1 MHSPR
6 VRTGA
11 LLSVLSVSALF
22 GAAEMAGCGSSSD
35 GAIFDAAPPEP
46 STTASTPDGSRPP
59 GFFDADTPGEL
70 KLKELTIVPV
80 DASVTVDIG
89 QRNPT
94 LPFTAKGVTL
104 DGRTI
109 ESVVGLWSFSR
120 FDVASFVDN
129 VLTPTGFVGGK
140 GEVTVKA
147 GGLVAKT
154 SATVKLRVIAG
165 EVPTAAQATGFAT
178 AVDADPSLAVIYPYA
193 GTVFPRGL
201 PGPLFQWTGGGANGF
216 FKVQAKSATFDYTA
230 YATVASS
237 NGEYAFPKIPAD
249 AWARLTDST
258 EGAVDVTFQR
268 FDGTKAYLPKTLP
281 MRIAG
286 ANLRGTVYYTRL
298 VDTAGGTFLRR
309 IEPGGT
315 PTNAT
320 QVNGETCIAC
330 HSVSRDGSRIVGS
343 INGGASPWGVWD
355 ARTGAK
361 LYQSTQPS
369 GFQAISPDGAFV
381 VWRHWSSGSFGTDA
395 PSELRL
401 STATSDAV
409 LATLRLP
416 AGTPGGLSHPMWSPD
431 GNKLAF
437 GVRTAGDGLSY
448 TASTLWTAKVTLGAT
463 PGFSDVK
470 KIIDA
475 NAGYPV
481 ATYPS
486 FTPDS
491 KFLSFMR
498 ANKSRGSD
506 TDSRGELWI
515 ASADGGG
522 EVRLDKANG
531 TGVIATV
538 DKNWGPSFHPVAAGG
553 FYWLAFY
560 AQRSY
565 GHKFTGT
572 NRQMW
577 ITAVDLN
584 PAAGADPSHPAFYI
598 AGQETDATNER
609 PQFSVP
615 PCKPLGQTCENGY
628 DCCDGFCRAQEDGG
642 ALVCQKPAGCARLG
656 ERCAVKADCCDQ
668 AECVGGFCTS
678 VPK

>member
-11 LLSVLSVSALF
+11 LLSVLSVAALF
-22 GAAEMAGCGSSSD
+22 GGAEIAGCGSDEPPS
-35 GAIFDAAPPEP
+35 AFDAAPPVA
-46 STTASTPDGSRPP
+46 TTTGVTDTGPP
-59 GFFDADTPGEL
+59 PAFFDGATPGEL
-70 KLKELTIVPV
+70 KLKELTIVPA
-80 DASVTVDIG
+80 DSSITVDIG
-89 QRNPT
+89 QKNPT
-94 LPFTAKGVTL
+94 LPFIAKGVTL
-104 DGRTI
+104 DGKTV

-129 VLTPTGFVGGK
+129 VLTPTGFIGGK

-147 GGLVAKT
+147 GGLTAKT
-154 SATVKLRVIAG
+154 NATVKLRMNVG
-165 EVPTAAQATGFAT
+165 EVPSAAQATGFAT
-178 AVDADPSLAVIYPYA
+178 AVDADPSLTLLYPYN

-201 PGPLFQWTGGGANGF
+201 PGPLLQWSGGGANGF
-216 FKVQAKSATFDYTA
+216 FKIQAKSATFEYTA
-230 YATVASS
+230 YATVASP
-237 NGEYAFPKIPAD
+237 NGEYSFPKIPQD

-258 EGAVDVTFQR
+258 EGNVDVTVQR
-268 FDGTKAYLPKTLP
+268 FDGTKAYTPKTLS
-281 MRIAG
+281 MGVAG

-298 VDTAGGTFLRR
+298 VDEAQGAFLRR
-309 IEPGGT
+309 IEPGGV

-343 INGGASPWGVWD
+343 INGGASPWAVWD

-361 LYQSTQPS
+361 IYQSTQPS
-369 GFQAISPDGAFV
+369 GFQAISPDGSHV
-381 VWRHWSSGSFGTDA
+381 IWRHWNSGSFGTDT

-416 AGTPGGLSHPMWSPD
+416 AGTPGALSHPVWSPD
-431 GNKLAF
+431 GAKVAF

-448 TASTLWTAKVTLGAT
+448 TAATLWASKVVLGAT

-470 KIIDA
+470 KIVDA
-475 NAGYPV
+475 NAAYGV
-481 ATYPS
+481 ASYPS

-491 KFLSFMR
+491 KYLSFMR
-498 ANKSRGSD
+498 ANKVRGSD
-506 TDSRGELWI
+506 ADSRGELWI
-515 ASADGGG
+515 ANADGGG
-522 EVRLDKANG
+522 EIRLDKANG
-531 TGVIATV
+531 AGILAST
-538 DKNWGPSFHPVAAGG
+538 DRNWGPSFHPVAAGG
-553 FYWLAFY
+553 YYWLAFY
-560 AQRSY
+560 AQRNY
-565 GHKFTGT
+565 GHKFTGQ

-577 ITAVDLN
+577 ITAVNLN

-668 AECVGGFCTS
+668 AECVGGFCTT